1 MDFWFG
7 ERFFVYRSSLGHRS
21 VVSRSELFCST
32 QDTIFFIFVVDSLAR
47 IAALGTEIEVAMKVE
62 NEHLA
67 EVAHLRV
74 LRVRRKGREVFG
86 LDAVAL
92 DGEGIHQHGTEAP
105 FVGIVTDTDMVV
117 ELAVLQRFAP
127 QVIAARGHLAE
138 ELPTVVHAHET
149 GADTRVEML
158 VRVGIAKRDVII
170 GERRNRKDQFVLQ

>member
-1 MDFWFG
+1 MYGSFAT
-7 ERFFVYRSSLGHRS
+7 
-21 VVSRSELFCST
+21 T
-32 QDTIFFIFVVDSLAR
+32 QDTIFFIFVVDALAG
-47 IAALGTEIEVAMKVE
+47 IAALRTEIEVTMEVE

-67 EVAHLRV
+67 EVAHLCV

-86 LDAVAL
+86 LNAISL
-92 DGEGIHQHGTEAP
+92 DREGVHQHRTEAP

-138 ELPTVVHAHET
+138 ELPAVVHAHET

-158 VRVGIAKRDVII
+158 VRVGIAK
-170 GERRNRKDQFVLQ
+170 GLLTQ